1 MAKNRFQGRVQFSLN
16 LVVIVEMTG
25 GSKRSATSFNDKL
38 EAIRSYN
45 AKKESGKQIA
55 ARLGV
60 SPAAVSAWV
69 KRGENHWADLV
80 ASHGSS
86 KRAKPDKYPKVNS
99 YVVGYLDAMAHLP
112 VSAPKATSWSILM
125 GAAQEKAKE
134 FARDQP
140 EYGNF
145 AASKGWLYALLRRH
159 GYVRVKLCG
168 EAGSVDQEAAKQKMI
183 EFRLQL
189 HETGVSNPKAIF
201 NADETALFY
210 QTIPNFMYTKDP
222 SGEERGTSAMA
233 SKHRVTVLPCANA
246 CGDKLPVLVIG
257 KSRSP
262 RAFRGRQMPDSIV
275 YESQKNAWVDRALA
289 KSWFIKVF
297 VPGKRKLLGSVEKAV
312 LFWDNAKPHILDQ
325 AVLDSYPE
333 IVVMFLPP
341 NLTSIYQPMDAGI
354 IAALKRRYKYLLI
367 ERTSKLLGQWE
378 QIRAAAEGKTS
389 GTKGLGDGHLANMLR
404 RGDALRQKRSS
415 IASSKQFVCQVL
427 SMTKFYL

>member
-1 MAKNRFQGRVQFSLN
+1 M
-16 LVVIVEMTG
+16 
-25 GSKRSATSFNDKL
+25 
-38 EAIRSYN
+38 
-45 AKKESGKQIA
+45 
-55 ARLGV
+55 

-69 KRGENHWADLV
+69 KRGENHWVDLV

-86 KRAKPDKYPKVNS
+86 KRAKPDKCPKVNS

-168 EAGSVDQEAAKQKMI
+168 EAGSVDQEAVKQKMI

-262 RAFRGRQMPDSIV
+262 RAFRGRQMPDSRV
-275 YESQKNAWVDRALA
+275 RRTHGWTAHLQSRGSSRCLCLESVSFLA
-289 KSWFIKVF
+289 QS
-297 VPGKRKLLGSVEKAV
+297 RKLYS
-312 LFWDNAKPHILDQ
+312 
-325 AVLDSYPE
+325 
-333 IVVMFLPP
+333 
-341 NLTSIYQPMDAGI
+341 
-354 IAALKRRYKYLLI
+354 
-367 ERTSKLLGQWE
+367 
-378 QIRAAAEGKTS
+378 S
-389 GTKGLGDGHLANMLR
+389 GTMQSRTYWIKPSLILTRISL
-404 RGDALRQKRSS
+404 
-415 IASSKQFVCQVL
+415 
-427 SMTKFYL
+427 